1 MSDDESFV
9 DARLYIT
16 IRPAL
21 EYRIIEVGQHA
32 IAKMVGDDDAATEV
46 DYTNIVCGTRQAGD
60 NMTSFASVTGLD
72 TLCSLCMSVCS
83 MSEEYLRSMEMEWI
97 EFLTRIHSGLRNELR
112 GIRKNIGH
120 VRRVRERYERYNNV
134 EVNREIA
141 NEMSCL
147 QEQVEE
153 VLGRYRAVE
162 VPRVRRSEELRSA
175 TVSLRNEFGAMYGK
189 VPTKTLSCVKRAFET
204 EMESIQESISR
215 SFDRRLKELMH
226 RPI

>member
-1 MSDDESFV
+1 
-9 DARLYIT
+9 
-16 IRPAL
+16 
-21 EYRIIEVGQHA
+21 
-32 IAKMVGDDDAATEV
+32 
-46 DYTNIVCGTRQAGD
+46 
-60 NMTSFASVTGLD
+60 MTSFASVTGLD
-72 TLCSLCMSVCS
+72 ALCSLCMSVCS